1 MPAPI
6 EHIKRK
12 HEILEKALGIFAEE
26 GYENVTFQ
34 KIANHCEITRTT
46 LYIYFKNKHDIFVWS
61 LKQLTDQI
69 EGDLMKILSD
79 KTRSAENIMR
89 RVLETI
95 LDRCQENRKLFIVLL
110 PYLLQIKR
118 EGVNPVDG
126 IRRRTIKFRHIMV
139 HIIIK
144 GIKNGE
150 FKTQNVR
157 DTNEILYGIIE
168 SAIFKIAIMNEKDIA
183 KMKSVANLAIDNI
196 LS

>member
-12 HEILEKALGIFAEE
+12 HEILEKALSIFVEE

-46 LYIYFKNKHDIFVWS
+46 LYIYFKNKHDIFLWS
-61 LKQLTDQI
+61 LKQLTSQI
-69 EGDLMKILSD
+69 ENDLMEILND
-79 KTRSAENIMR
+79 KTLSAEKAIR
-89 RVLETI
+89 CVLETI
-95 LDRCQENRKLFIVLL
+95 IDRCQANRKLFIVLL
-110 PYLLQIKR
+110 PYLSQIKR
-118 EGVNPVDG
+118 EGVDTVAG

-150 FKTQNVR
+150 FKNQNVR
-157 DTNEILYGIIE
+157 NTNEILYGIIE
-168 SAIFKIAIMNEKDIA
+168 SAIFKIAIMNEKDII
-183 KMKSVANLAIDNI
+183 KTKDVANLAIDNI

>member
-12 HEILEKALGIFAEE
+12 HEILEKALGIFVEE

-34 KIANHCEITRTT
+34 KIADHCEITRTT

-61 LKQLTDQI
+61 IKQLTSQI
-69 EGDLMKILSD
+69 ESDLMKIVQD
-79 KTRSAENIMR
+79 KTLSAEKAMR
-89 RVLETI
+89 RILETI
-95 LDRCQENRKLFIVLL
+95 IDRCQGNRKLLIVLL
-110 PYLLQIKR
+110 PYILQIKR
-118 EGVNPVDG
+118 EGVDPVEG

-150 FKTQNVR
+150 FKT
-157 DTNEILYGIIE
+157 
-168 SAIFKIAIMNEKDIA
+168 
-183 KMKSVANLAIDNI
+183 KMFATQMKFCMAL
-196 LS
+196 